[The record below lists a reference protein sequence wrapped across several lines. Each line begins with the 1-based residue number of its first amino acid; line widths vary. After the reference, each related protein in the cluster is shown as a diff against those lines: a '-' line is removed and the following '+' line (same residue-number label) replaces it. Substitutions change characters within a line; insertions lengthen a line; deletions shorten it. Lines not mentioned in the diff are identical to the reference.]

1 MYRVQELLQGYTTK
15 NKEPK
20 FLETECLD
28 QYVRWF
34 KYGYHYK
41 LVRVNRGGI
50 VTDWDFV
57 LNNIGDSKI
66 IPEGTCKTL
75 KDLEAA
81 LKSNRVKQV
90 QFRCNNFTFIKENID
105 TRLSSLLKTN
115 NDLKRVMSRGTKE
128 EVLFLWAKIQNLK
141 ERDLR
146 QKINKKYSKILNNKF
161 GLPHLPMPILTINYS
176 PFVRN

>member
-20 FLETECLD
+20 FLETDCLD

-41 LVRVNRGGI
+41 LVRLNRGGI

-115 NDLKRVMSRGTKE
+115 NDLNE
-128 EVLFLWAKIQNLK
+128 L
-141 ERDLR
+141 
-146 QKINKKYSKILNNKF
+146 
-161 GLPHLPMPILTINYS
+161 
-176 PFVRN
+176 